1 MEGVPVSPINGE
13 PVDPFANLPIVDPGN
28 RLLSPTSAL
37 WQAET
42 IHHPAFG
49 QKVLVTIRTPS
60 TTLTLLLD
68 KPDAE
73 RLADDIARACG
84 EASGL
89 IVPARPGPMVFW

>member
-1 MEGVPVSPINGE
+1 MSPVNGE
-13 PVDPFANLPIVDPGN
+13 PVDPFANLPLADPGN
-28 RLLSPTSAL
+28 PLLTVTPAL

-42 IHHPAFG
+42 IRHPTFG
-49 QKVLVTIRTPS
+49 QRVVVTIRTTS
-60 TTLTLLLD
+60 TTLSLLLD

-89 IVPARPGPMVFW
+89 IVPARSGPVVFG